1 MDPIFFFAFPVLF
14 IKSFRESRKRQKVG
28 NTSLWLKEIKLQE
41 YSEDFL
47 KKEVCICPV
56 MKMTA
61 LKHHYIQ
68 PFECHSGF
76 CFHNILQP
84 EDASSQAVLPA
95 LSHVLASDKSPEV
108 SFNTKGAVNSSLP
121 LKWWPLSFWR
131 WMNLKTFLRVVQFPL
146 RQ

>member
-1 MDPIFFFAFPVLF
+1 MHFQCCLLSHSESLEKDQKWETLHCDLRKLNFKSIQRIFF
-14 IKSFRESRKRQKVG
+14 E
-28 NTSLWLKEIKLQE
+28 KEA
-41 YSEDFL
+41 
-47 KKEVCICPV
+47 CICPV
-56 MKMTA
+56 IKMT

-68 PFECHSGF
+68 PFACHRGF

-108 SFNTKGAVNSSLP
+108 PFNTKGAVNSSLP